1 MEGAQW
7 VVLVVGEGRLGSAI
21 RWIVQMEGT
30 QWVVAGWTRESVR
43 GLGAWGGS
51 GSSVVDANRLGSL
64 VR

>member
-21 RWIVQMEGT
+21 RWIVQLEGT

-51 GSSVVDANRLGSL
+51 GSS
-64 VR
+64 